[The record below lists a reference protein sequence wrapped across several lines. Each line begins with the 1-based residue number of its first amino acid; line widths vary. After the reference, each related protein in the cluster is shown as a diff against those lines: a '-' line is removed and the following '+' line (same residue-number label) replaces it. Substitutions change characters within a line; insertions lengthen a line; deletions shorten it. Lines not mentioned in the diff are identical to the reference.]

1 MALSSLAF
9 AAILLAFNPLVLA
22 NVYDV
27 YAAAILAISYLWI
40 AAVIYAVALMFLLV
54 MVPGV
59 IMAMSETRVDTN
71 MPLRSLCAAVICI
84 LDLLDFWIYGLSRKG
99 WVPLLSV
106 VWTGRALIS
115 GEGMY
120 TDPPML

>member
-1 MALSSLAF
+1 MLSLLAS
-9 AAILLAFNPLVLA
+9 AAILLAFNPVVLA
-22 NVYDV
+22 NSYDV
-27 YAAAILAISYLWI
+27 YAAAVCALCYLWL
-40 AAVIYAVALMFLLV
+40 AAVIYGVALMFLLA

-71 MPLRSLCAAVICI
+71 MPLRSLCAAAICI

-120 TDPPML
+120 TDPPII

>member
-9 AAILLAFNPLVLA
+9 AAILLAFNPVVLA

-27 YAAAILAISYLWI
+27 YAAAILAISSLWV
-40 AAVIYAVALMFLLV
+40 AAVIYEAALMFLLA

-59 IMAMSETRVDTN
+59 IMAMAETRVDMN
-71 MPLRSLCAAVICI
+71 MPLRSLSAAAICI
-84 LDLLDFWIYGLSRKG
+84 VDLLDFWIYGLSRKG

-106 VWTGRALIS
+106 VWSGRAFIS
-115 GEGMY
+115 GEGIY
-120 TDPPML
+120 RL

>member
-9 AAILLAFNPLVLA
+9 AAILLAFNPVVLA

-27 YAAAILAISYLWI
+27 YAAAILAISYLWV
-40 AAVIYAVALMFLLV
+40 AAVIYEVALMFLLA

-71 MPLRSLCAAVICI
+71 MPLRSLCAAAISI

-99 WVPLLSV
+99 WVPLLSI
-106 VWTGRALIS
+106 VWIGRAMVT
-115 GEGMY
+115 GEGI
-120 TDPPML
+120 DIDIH

>member
-9 AAILLAFNPLVLA
+9 AAILLAFNPVVLA

-27 YAAAILAISYLWI
+27 YAAAILAISSLWV
-40 AAVIYAVALMFLLV
+40 AAVIYEAALMFLLA

-59 IMAMSETRVDTN
+59 IMAMAETRVDMN
-71 MPLRSLCAAVICI
+71 MPLRSLSAAAICI
-84 LDLLDFWIYGLSRKG
+84 VDLLDFWIYGLSRKG

-120 TDPPML
+120 TDPPII